1 MQRVLTAT
9 DAGVESSHINS
20 HNHTLTNWRF
30 TMKRLITAT
39 VTGLLMATLISTTT
53 FAAKPGGGGSTTTDA
68 VDLRSW
74 SKKIDDATQR
84 FIVLGAFNNEAVLDI
99 ETGLV
104 WERSPNTT
112 QRPWARAVWYCEDL
126 EVGGRKGWNLPLI
139 QQLATLVDT
148 SSINPALPMGHPFLT
163 VQDSVYWSA
172 TTNAEFHSNA
182 RTLFLT
188 DGHVDTGFKG
198 AAALHWCVRGG
209 QVFDGNTRSSTI
221 SP

>member
-9 DAGVESSHINS
+9 DTGVESSHINS
-20 HNHTLTNWRF
+20 HIHTLTNWRF

-84 FIVLGAFNNEAVLDI
+84 FIVLGAFNNKAVLDI

-104 WERSPNTT
+104 WERSPDTT
-112 QRPWARAVWYCEDL
+112 PRPWHLAIAYCAGL
-126 EVGGRKGWNLPLI
+126 QVGGRRGWHLPLI
-139 QQLATLVDT
+139 EQLASLVDT
-148 SSINPALPMGHPFLT
+148 TNNYPALPTGHPFSN
-163 VQDSVYWSA
+163 VQNFVYWSA
-172 TTNAEFHSNA
+172 TTNAAAQQDA
-182 RTLFLT
+182 RTLFFT
-188 DGHVDTGFKG
+188 DGHVDVGYKNSPTPNY
-198 AAALHWCVRGG
+198 WCVRGG
-209 QVFDGNTRSSTI
+209 QSFDGNTHDMLH
-221 SP
+221 